1 MAFFFLFFGFLVV
14 FFLSF
19 FWNNYAE
26 RSDRNIIFKPI
37 IMFQLKTYRQG
48 MKIQKHSFFILNK
61 GLNSGKPMNEPC
73 PNCFVCTCPTEN
85 EKQKMYWLLF
95 ALWQSKE
102 IEYQLIGSVIPF
114 IRIRDLEKIIKQK
127 AQEHILSAIQ
137 EHIPVL
143 FDFQKKEQEF
153 LKKSKQI
160 SLLKTSFL
168 RSLVR

>member
-1 MAFFFLFFGFLVV
+1 MAFLFLFFGFLVV

-48 MKIQKHSFFILNK
+48 MKTQKHSFFILNK

-73 PNCFVCTCPTEN
+73 PNCFVCTCSTN
-85 EKQKMYWLLF
+85 TEKQKMYWLLF

-127 AQEHILSAIQ
+127 AQEHILSVIQ
-137 EHIPVL
+137 KSVPVL
-143 FDFQKKEQEF
+143 REFQQKEQTF
-153 LKKSKQI
+153 LQMSAHI
-160 SLLKTSFL
+160 RELKTAFVS
-168 RSLVR
+168 SLVR

>member
-1 MAFFFLFFGFLVV
+1 MC
-14 FFLSF
+14 SC
-19 FWNNYAE
+19 
-26 RSDRNIIFKPI
+26 STD
-37 IMFQLKTYRQG
+37 T
-48 MKIQKHSFFILNK
+48 
-61 GLNSGKPMNEPC
+61 
-73 PNCFVCTCPTEN
+73 

-143 FDFQKKEQEF
+143 FDFQKKRAGVFEKIQANKPIKNIFSVQSDKIKNENARAIGRF
-153 LKKSKQI
+153 LYLVYGLFRKCTTDTSLKMKHDAKSFCIFFRHIAYFNIYLSEIYPTGQFRTCFK
-160 SLLKTSFL
+160 SWF
-168 RSLVR
+168 VRD

>member
-1 MAFFFLFFGFLVV
+1 
-14 FFLSF
+14 
-19 FWNNYAE
+19 
-26 RSDRNIIFKPI
+26 
-37 IMFQLKTYRQG
+37 MFQLKTYRQG

-73 PNCFVCTCPTEN
+73 PNCFMCSCSTDT

-168 RSLVR
+168 CSLIR